1 MQGLIRGH
9 LSQPDRPNWALDV
22 RFAPCKT
29 WRKRKNDTT
38 EETVSRSALVTTVLG
53 AGLLAPLILA
63 PVGASADSVEDFYK
77 GRNIQLIIAT
87 GPGAQYDFMGRA
99 VARHF
104 GKYIPGNPTV
114 TPQNMAG
121 ASGFRAA
128 NHLYTVAPKDGTVIG
143 TFNNAIAFYQAMRQ
157 PGIQYKAED
166 FSWVGA
172 VPQDTPLVSV
182 WSDTG
187 VKTIEDAKKKEV
199 IMGATGA
206 GGNFA
211 GHVALLN
218 SVLGTKFKIVT
229 GYDGGN
235 SINLAIE
242 RGEVQGKANTTWAA
256 FKSITPEWV
265 KDHKIVPLVQFGATK
280 DPELPNVPLLGELA
294 TNDAERRMF
303 DLVCST
309 AALGQPFAAPPDI
322 PQDRLAALRTAFEK
336 TLLDPGFRKDAAKL
350 GQQVEMIATTG
361 DEVTKIVKRTIET
374 PEPLVERLR
383 VALEVKGAK
392 RAKGSGGGK

>member
-1 MQGLIRGH
+1 MGRSTFAATMLGIGL
-9 LSQPDRPNWALDV
+9 
-22 RFAPCKT
+22 FAPL
-29 WRKRKNDTT
+29 
-38 EETVSRSALVTTVLG
+38 AAMPG
-53 AGLLAPLILA
+53 AAA
-63 PVGASADSVEDFYK
+63 ADPVGDFYK
-77 GRNIQLIIAT
+77 GKVVQIIIAT
-87 GPGAQYDFMGRA
+87 GPGAQYDFIGRA

-104 GKYIPGNPTV
+104 GKYIPGNPTI
-114 TPQNMAG
+114 TPQNMVG

-143 TFNNAIAFYQAMRQ
+143 TFNNAVAFYQAMKQ

-182 WSDTG
+182 WYTTG
-187 VKTIEDAKKKEV
+187 VKTIEDAKQKEV

-218 SVLGTKFKIVT
+218 SVLGTKFRIVT

-256 FKSITPEWV
+256 FKTITPEWV
-265 KDHKIVPLVQFGATK
+265 KDNKIVPLVQFGFTK
-280 DPELPNVPLLGELA
+280 DPELPNVPLLTELA
-294 TNDAERRMF
+294 TNDDERRMF
-303 DLVCST
+303 ELVCST
-309 AALGQPFAAPPDI
+309 AAMGQPFATPPNT
-322 PQDRLAALRTAFEK
+322 PKDRLAALRTAFEK
-336 TLLDPGFRKDAAKL
+336 TLLDPAFRSDAAKL
-350 GQQVEMIATTG
+350 GQLVEMKATTG
-361 DEVTKIVKRTIET
+361 EDVTAIVKRTVET
-374 PEPLVERLR
+374 PDALAKRLQ
-383 VALEVKGAK
+383 VALEVRGAK
-392 RAKGSGGGK
+392 GGAE